1 MRTDLATAALCL
13 GAALLGNAVH
23 LPAPVVLHAQSTP
36 APAFDTVSIKRNTSG
51 GAGMRMGFAPGSVSA
66 LNVPAW
72 QLIREAYGLQEP
84 QLTGGP
90 DWVPTDRF
98 DVEARFDPTPL
109 PGFDRTTRLQAMLQQ
124 MLGER
129 FKLQTHTES
138 REMPIFALVLDRDD
152 RRLGPQLKPSAVDC
166 AALQAAIG
174 RGGPPPAPSTDG
186 RPQCSGRGGFGRMTA
201 GGLTMTQFARQLSQL
216 AGRIVTDRTGLEG
229 GFDFDLT
236 WMPTPD
242 QIPRGAPPD
251 FPRPP
256 VDPNAPSLF
265 TALQEQLG
273 LKLEAARDAVRVLV
287 IDRIEPPT
295 EN

>member
-1 MRTDLATAALCL
+1 MTAALCL
-13 GAALLGNAVH
+13 GGALLGGTVCP
-23 LPAPVVLHAQSTP
+23 PAAVVLRAQSAP
-36 APAFDTVSIKRNTSG
+36 PPAFDTVSIKRNASG

-72 QLIREAYGLQEP
+72 QLIREAYGLQDA

-90 DWVPTDRF
+90 DWVATARF

-109 PGFDRTTRLQAMLQQ
+109 PGVDRTARLQAMLQQ
-124 MLGER
+124 MLAER
-129 FKLQTHTES
+129 FKLQTHTEL

-152 RRLGPQLKPSAVDC
+152 RRLGPALKPAAVDC

-174 RGGPPPAPSTDG
+174 RGGPPPAPSADG
-186 RPQCSGRGGFGRMTA
+186 RPPCGGRGGFGRMTA

-216 AGRIVTDRTGLEG
+216 AGRIVVDRTALEG

-236 WMPTPD
+236 WAPTAD
-242 QIPRGAPPD
+242 QVPRGAPPD
-251 FPRPP
+251 VPRPP

-273 LKLEAARDAVRVLV
+273 LKLEAARDAVTVRV